1 MLQRLLNSAE
11 IKKKTSHFKI
21 LSSCLRSYVKEEM
34 EVEKKVDVGQIIKLV
49 RAFNRVEI
57 ARMSKPLEELIAE
70 MIGLIEETVEKEG
83 GVERREEKSYVTPQK
98 VWKEVREGG
107 RGKPKSFEM
116 GGGESPSD
124 ISKTKKIAPEEY
136 GELLDQIADDEQY

>member
-1 MLQRLLNSAE
+1 
-11 IKKKTSHFKI
+11 
-21 LSSCLRSYVKEEM
+21 M
-34 EVEKKVDVGQIIKLV
+34 EVENKVDVGQIIKLV

-98 VWKEVREGG
+98 VWKGKEVREGG
-107 RGKPKSFEM
+107 RDKPKSFEM
-116 GGGESPSD
+116 GRGEESPSD

-136 GELLDQIADDEQY
+136 GESRDQIADDGQY